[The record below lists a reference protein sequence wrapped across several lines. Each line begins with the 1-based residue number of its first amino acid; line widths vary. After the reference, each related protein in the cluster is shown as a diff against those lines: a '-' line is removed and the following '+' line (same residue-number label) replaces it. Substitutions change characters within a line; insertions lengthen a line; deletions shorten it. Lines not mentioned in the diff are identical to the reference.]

1 MMSDVGGACPF
12 IPELLL
18 NTILKHVLKP
28 YDNRD
33 LRSFVSVSC
42 DKSYRAKQPLS
53 IKTLTLEF
61 LMRV

>member
-12 IPELLL
+12 IPELPL
-18 NTILKHVLKP
+18 NTNLKYVLKP
-28 YDNRD
+28 YDNRG
-33 LRSFVSVSC
+33 LRSFVSVSW
-42 DKSYRAKQPLS
+42 DKSYRAKRPLS